1 MPERGVV
8 ARLCSGVAMALV
20 VTLAIA
26 GCSRLSFVKPDLSR
40 GGYKQVAPDIRMTP
54 DSYDS
59 SAAIARTA
67 VQQGQL
73 ALAQGDL
80 AAATKASEQAVR
92 AAPNLASS
100 QTLAALVAERHGEQ
114 AKAGAHY
121 RRAVELAPQQGGMH
135 NNYGTWLCSNGR
147 ARESLEWFE
156 QALADPGY
164 PTPAV
169 ALANAGACADRA
181 GDAALSVRY
190 LVRALELDPVNP
202 VALGAMAEYEFRT
215 GEAFKARAFSQRR
228 LAAAPADAR
237 SLVLASQIEEK
248 LGDKD
253 AAAVYVQRLRAE
265 FPGTPG
271 SGTGDNGKQ

>member
-1 MPERGVV
+1 MRDNRFAARMGSGVV
-8 ARLCSGVAMALV
+8 VALVAM
-20 VTLAIA
+20 LAIA
-26 GCSRLSFVKPDLSR
+26 GCSRLSFIKPDLGR
-40 GGYKQVAPDIRMTP
+40 GSYTQVAPEIRMTP
-54 DSYDS
+54 DRYDS
-59 SAAIARTA
+59 KAAIARAA
-67 VQQGQL
+67 VQKGQL

-80 AAATKASEQAVR
+80 AAATEASGQAVR
-92 AAPNLASS
+92 AAPELASS
-100 QTLAALVAERHGEQ
+100 QTLAALVAERHGQQ

-147 ARESLEWFE
+147 ARESLEWFDH
-156 QALADPGY
+156 ALADPAY

-169 ALANAGACADRA
+169 ALANAGACANQA
-181 GDAALSVRY
+181 GDAALAVRY

-202 VALGAMAEYEFRT
+202 VALGAMAEHEFRT
-215 GEAFKARAFSQRR
+215 GEAFRARAFSQRR

-237 SLVLASQIEEK
+237 SLMLASQIEEK
-248 LGDKD
+248 LGDRD

-271 SGTGDNGKQ
+271 SGTGDNGKR